1 MDRNIY
7 RIVIFYIVW
16 KGKRPPVDSYGV
28 YQQMST
34 PPAAVPAANISQL
47 VRSSQ
52 SVIRL
57 TSNGSNRQ
65 RRDSYDSSDGSE
77 YGNDSSSGNGT
88 LALVPGAPCEIIR
101 GVGTVAKIVDDKS
114 GIIW

>member
-1 MDRNIY
+1 MLNNSQIY
-7 RIVIFYIVW
+7 LVW
-16 KGKRPPVDSYGV
+16 KGKRPPVDSFGV

-47 VRSSQ
+47 VRSTQ
-52 SVIRL
+52 L
-57 TSNGSNRQ
+57 PSNGYRI

-77 YGNDSSSGNGT
+77 YGNDISLGNST
-88 LALVPGAPCEIIR
+88 SALIPGEPTEIIR
-101 GVGTVAKIVDDKS
+101 GIGKVAKIVDDKS

>member
-1 MDRNIY
+1 M
-7 RIVIFYIVW
+7 W

-52 SVIRL
+52 SNSRL
-57 TSNGSNRQ
+57 PTNGSNRQ

-77 YGNDSSSGNGT
+77 YGNDSVVGSGT
-88 LALVPGAPCEIIR
+88 LALVPGVPCEIIR
-101 GVGTVAKIVDDKS
+101 GIGTIAKIVDDKS